1 MANAKINNRINN
13 TTITVNAFNKSA
25 GSSSYTGYFIL
36 SCNSGY
42 YFENVTDTYVRV
54 SNSTAYKVKYG
65 NNNYNA
71 SFLQYKIETVDE
83 NNRCIAIRFESNQ
96 LITSSQIESVWLLSG
111 NATPI
116 IQPTEITVI
125 QNLQNCNISGL
136 PQTVYSNTVLNLSIT
151 AISGFK
157 FDTAPTL
164 TPNSGTALNFTLSSD
179 YLTATLN
186 VDLSTISGLTS
197 ITIAA
202 TAVELPP
209 AGRVL
214 TVTQN
219 LQNCTISGLPSM
231 VTDQSN
237 LQLTLTAA
245 NGYQFNSV
253 PYLDFGVTI
262 LDEDGNPTQTKNF
275 TVATNKLTATLNINL
290 SNCNLNWNDL
300 CETLTIN
307 GIAASSSQTVPITRS
322 LTNCTTN
329 APTTID
335 ETFTTVNII
344 CTANENYEFDTA
356 PTIIF
361 YDSNNVALHSFTF
374 NVLSTK
380 LSANVTFDV
389 SQFNDFEDVES
400 IVLTATAAAVAQ
412 VVDVQTNIQNAVLNG
427 LPSDVYADSVLNL
440 TVTAN
445 NGYEFATVPNVFMLD
460 GDGNPQIEY
469 FTLAT
474 DKLSGSITLDL
485 GNYVDMQSGHVTITA
500 NATAVTPYV
509 DKYGTINVYKVTTQ
523 NLSDFAALRFI
534 KEKENPSDTS
544 GYFQLIDLGDYVVS
558 VKRFYCPITDVL
570 TAYIKAGNYNTN
582 IQAETPQND
591 NFVIDCGTV
600 TIPNKNN
607 SITDYQTEIK
617 IFLPFVG
624 FVSMPSDYVGK
635 TLTLK
640 YKVNIITGDSLA
652 LLTCNGIELD
662 FIQCTV
668 SNDIIFKTNK
678 ENVFGGNTEFNL
690 QVLKGL
696 QPYAVIKYFTDENKQ
711 IYNADCKRVL
721 LSEINGYFVVSELTN
736 FTANITE
743 TENQMLVNELSNGV
757 IILGF

>member
-1 MANAKINNRINN
+1 MAKAKINNHIANS
-13 TTITVNAFNKSA
+13 TITLNGFSQRGGTSA
-25 GSSSYTGYFIL
+25 YQGYFIL
-36 SCNSGY
+36 TANNGY
-42 YFENVTDTYVRV
+42 YFPDVSDTAVDVTANTQ
-54 SNSTAYKVKYG
+54 YKVTYG
-65 NNNYNA
+65 NRNY
-71 SFLQYKIETVDE
+71 SVGLSYVSETRDS
-83 NNRCIAIRFESNQ
+83 NGNCIAIRFSSRGYEVSESIFEN
-96 LITSSQIESVWLLSG
+96 TWNLSG
-111 NATPI
+111 LI
-116 IQPTEITVI
+116 KSLVEPTEITVI
-125 QNLQNCNISGL
+125 QNLQNC
-136 PQTVYSNTVLNLSIT
+136 
-151 AISGFK
+151 
-157 FDTAPTL
+157 
-164 TPNSGTALNFTLSSD
+164 
-179 YLTATLN
+179 
-186 VDLSTISGLTS
+186 
-197 ITIAA
+197 
-202 TAVELPP
+202 
-209 AGRVL
+209 
-214 TVTQN
+214 
-219 LQNCTISGLPSM
+219 TISGLPST
-231 VTDQSN
+231 VTDKSN

-245 NGYQFNSV
+245 SGYTFEQTPVLTFKELVLDNNGNAIQNLNFV
-253 PYLDFGVTI
+253 VTN
-262 LDEDGNPTQTKNF
+262 D
-275 TVATNKLTATLNINL
+275 KLTATLSVDLSTYDLNYINL
-290 SNCNLNWNDL
+290 CDTITITATAESN
-300 CETLTIN
+300 IK
-307 GIAASSSQTVPITRS
+307 IVPITTN
-322 LTNCTTN
+322 LNNCTTN
-329 APTTID
+329 APTNITGNM
-335 ETFTTVNII
+335 TTVNIN
-344 CTANENYEFDTA
+344 CTANENYEFNTA

-374 NVLSTK
+374 NVLSSK
-380 LSANVTFDV
+380 SSANVTFDV
-389 SQFNDFEDVES
+389 SQFNDFENVES
-400 IVLTATAAAVAQ
+400 IVLTATAAAVVH

-445 NGYEFATVPNVFMLD
+445 NGYKFDTVPNVYILD
-460 GDGNPQIEY
+460 GDGNPNIAY

-474 DKLSGSITLDL
+474 DKLSGTITLDL
-485 GNYVDMQSGHVTITA
+485 GNYIDMQSGHVTITA
-500 NATAVTPYV
+500 NAAAITPYV

-558 VKRFYCPITDVL
+558 VKRFYCPIIDVL

-607 SITDYQTEIK
+607 SITDYQTDIK

-624 FVSMPSDYVGK
+624 FVSVPSDYVGK

-652 LLTCNGIELD
+652 LLTCNGIEVD

-678 ENVFGGNTEFNL
+678 ENVFGGNAEFNL

-743 TENQMLVNELSNGV
+743 TENQMLVNELANGV

>member
-1 MANAKINNRINN
+1 METKS
-13 TTITVNAFNKSA
+13 FNLPA
-25 GSSSYTGYFIL
+25 HVRQVSSNFTLNGQFIY
-36 SCNSGY
+36 SGTAVFAADSGY
-42 YFENVTDTYVRV
+42 SF
-54 SNSTAYKVKYG
+54 VKPTLTSG
-65 NNNYNA
+65 NYNNYNILVTRA
-71 SFLQYKIETVDE
+71 DSSTYNLKSTTYCTFTLMSNGNLQFTLKEAAQINSTNFKLDWTLEATLEAVARTLTV
-83 NNRCIAIRFESNQ
+83 N
-96 LITSSQIESVWLLSG
+96 
-111 NATPI
+111 
-116 IQPTEITVI
+116 
-125 QNLQNCNISGL
+125 QNL
-136 PQTVYSNTVLNLSIT
+136 T
-151 AISGFK
+151 
-157 FDTAPTL
+157 D
-164 TPNSGTALNFTLSSD
+164 
-179 YLTATLN
+179 
-186 VDLSTISGLTS
+186 
-197 ITIAA
+197 
-202 TAVELPP
+202 
-209 AGRVL
+209 
-214 TVTQN
+214 
-219 LQNCTISGLPSM
+219 CTISGLPS
-231 VTDQSN
+231 VVNENSVLN
-237 LQLTLTAA
+237 LTLTA
-245 NGYQFNSV
+245 NSGCTFEQTPVLTFNKV
-253 PYLDFGVTI
+253 VINPQ
-262 LDEDGNPTQTKNF
+262 GNPTNTENF
-275 TVATNKLTATLNINL
+275 TVSNDKLTATLQIDL
-290 SNCNLNWNDL
+290 SEYNLNYIDL
-300 CETLTIN
+300 CDTLTITATAESN
-307 GIAASSSQTVPITRS
+307 IKTVPITKNLS
-322 LTNCTTN
+322 NCTTN
-329 APTTID
+329 APTNITGD
-335 ETFTTVNII
+335 MTTVNIN

-389 SQFNDFEDVES
+389 SQFNDFENVES
-400 IVLTATAAAVAQ
+400 IVLTATAAAVVQ

-427 LPSDVYADSVLNL
+427 LPSDVYADTVLNL

-445 NGYEFATVPNVFMLD
+445 SGYEFATVPNVFMID
-460 GDGNPQIEY
+460 GNGNPQIEY
-469 FTLAT
+469 FTLAA
-474 DKLSGSITLDL
+474 DKLSGSITVNL
-485 GNYVDMQSGHVTITA
+485 GNYVNMQRGHVTITA
-500 NATAVTPYV
+500 NAAAITPYV

-534 KEKENPSDTS
+534 KEKENPTDTS
-544 GYFQLIDLGDYVVS
+544 GFFQLVDLGDYVVS
-558 VKRFYCPITDVL
+558 VKRFYCPILDVL

-624 FVSMPSDYVGK
+624 FVGVNSDYVGK

-652 LLTCNGIELD
+652 LLTCNGIEVD

-721 LSEINGYFVVSELTN
+721 LSEISGYFVVSELTN
-736 FTANITE
+736 FAANITE
-743 TENQMLVNELSNGV
+743 TENQMLINELSNGV